1 MDYGKDAIAL
11 FSKQLIRWGHSYDCL
26 YGPGDKPCNNEVAMA
41 ILNKPQSTSP
51 SCFCTCGTMLTFTF
65 SLNIDLTKPLQ
76 RYKCH
81 HKLCHTYWGHSQSNA
96 HWNLLPSD
104 YYECAKSERSC
115 WLWSTSL
122 YSVKVYSLTHCI
134 LETVSSALLAQN
146 WFDYHSTGSV
156 SLLSTCLE
164 CRAVSLYLEV

>member
-65 SLNIDLTKPLQ
+65 SLNIDLTPLQ

-81 HKLCHTYWGHSQSNA
+81 HRLCHTYWGHSQSNA

-104 YYECAKSERSC
+104 YYIWMYKIC
-115 WLWSTSL
+115 T
-122 YSVKVYSLTHCI
+122 I
-134 LETVSSALLAQN
+134 LLAMVN
-146 WFDYHSTGSV
+146 LTLFRKSV
-156 SLLSTCLE
+156 FFNPLHFGNCVLSIACTKLIWLSFN
-164 CRAVSLYLEV
+164 R